1 MDAQRQHDGRGQ
13 ARKSSQPFCG
23 KGAELKSTSSPS
35 LGEQKAWRS
44 RPISETRCG
53 EELKRNESER
63 CGDGSTVRSAPAPT
77 STAGRVGDAWRGR
90 GGAARGRMRDARAK
104 RLYTRRYRVRK
115 PVQRRRNVPR
125 RITWR
130 KTDPGSPLWRPAR
143 APLTDTRR
151 MPERCGIRARN
162 PRGLCIKPEPCRPG
176 PAQLPPG
183 PTRTRGHRAIDYGCG
198 RGDVR
203 FL

>member
-1 MDAQRQHDGRGQ
+1 M
-13 ARKSSQPFCG
+13 
-23 KGAELKSTSSPS
+23 
-35 LGEQKAWRS
+35 
-44 RPISETRCG
+44 
-53 EELKRNESER
+53 
-63 CGDGSTVRSAPAPT
+63 RSAPAPT

-176 PAQLPPG
+176 PAQLPPRAHAD
-183 PTRTRGHRAIDYGCG
+183 TRPSSDRLRVRPRGRSVSVIQLRRALLEVGHIVHILQLAWHLERAVDKPPKLVEHVTVEIAQVEALDLL
-198 RGDVR
+198 REVHVVPSQSDEP
-203 FL
+203 